1 MDKHLKSTSN
11 LYMDLMSKPDID
23 SYLHD
28 NDEQF
33 ENKDIAV
40 LLQDL
45 LKVKGMKKAE
55 LSRRAGISTVYLH
68 QVLAGRRKPSR
79 NRLLCICIGIGTTF
93 EETQRLLQQAV
104 YAQLYPKIKRDSIV
118 IYGILHRMTV
128 QEINDKLFAEQE
140 ETLL

>member
-1 MDKHLKSTSN
+1 MDNHTKSTSN

-28 NDEQF
+28 NSEQF
-33 ENKDIAV
+33 QDRDVAV

-45 LKVKGMKKAE
+45 LKTKSLTKAE

-79 NRLLCICIGIGTTF
+79 DRLLCICLGMNATL
-93 EETQRLLQQAV
+93 EETQRLLQQSV

-118 IYGILHRMTV
+118 IYGVLHQMTV
-128 QEINDKLFAEQE
+128 AEINDKLFAENE